1 MFDKKHT
8 APPSRDPLENPAVLS
23 TVVQILTEQGSGSFD
38 EGIRLLGNEAMFRER
53 STALRA
59 VPCQGSEERLGQFNG
74 FKAKARATRV
84 GRIPVDVTHVR
95 GGPAFYAFAL
105 EKGVRSEQC
114 LKIALAAIYVQS
126 VSTR

>member
-1 MFDKKHT
+1 M
-8 APPSRDPLENPAVLS
+8 APPSAPAPRAALLIPTLTITSPPKTDPNYASVRS
-23 TVVQILTEQGSGSFD
+23 LTLPTAG
-38 EGIRLLGNEAMFRER
+38 FR
-53 STALRA
+53 
-59 VPCQGSEERLGQFNG
+59 FNG